1 MFCVRFSRYSYCW
14 LSILM
19 KLHIWGVIMLF
30 NTLLLILL
38 SNMNLFFFNY
48 GITLHKIC
56 FINVYMLCFYSWVD
70 SVERNG
76 SINRSVSVDS
86 LESKTNHNKA
96 NSSNSL
102 DSYSTTNTSSSDL
115 GGSDKTDKLYP
126 DSYTC
131 SQGGVNVSASDKSK
145 SSREINGTHAHHLHD
160 VHSSFT
166 SPALSSSSRGTA
178 SPSAVASKTA
188 KSSEKKL
195 PNGNTGGFSI
205 ITISSCANSPID
217 FFLMIFLI
225 IKVPKF

>member
-1 MFCVRFSRYSYCW
+1 
-14 LSILM
+14 
-19 KLHIWGVIMLF
+19 
-30 NTLLLILL
+30 
-38 SNMNLFFFNY
+38 
-48 GITLHKIC
+48 
-56 FINVYMLCFYSWVD
+56 
-70 SVERNG
+70 
-76 SINRSVSVDS
+76 VDS